1 MVPIVHLPLSQV
13 LYSIPKALLYSHSSS
28 SSAEDRQSPVQRPRS
43 GGAGAAPHEDLS
55 VLPAVETLVA
65 CMVNGWGEYFYINK
79 ALNVCVC
86 RDDLELSSVKDL
98 VYSKSPELVAL
109 GGEF

>member
-1 MVPIVHLPLSQV
+1 MQA
-13 LYSIPKALLYSHSSS
+13 PK
-28 SSAEDRQSPVQRPRS
+28 S

-65 CMVNGWGEYFYINK
+65 FMVNGWGEYFYIGK
-79 ALNVCVC
+79 AQNVCVC
-86 RDDLELSSVKDL
+86 RNDFELSSVKDL
-98 VYSKSPELVAL
+98 VYGKSPELVAL

>member
-1 MVPIVHLPLSQV
+1 MQA
-13 LYSIPKALLYSHSSS
+13 PK
-28 SSAEDRQSPVQRPRS
+28 S
-43 GGAGAAPHEDLS
+43 GGAGAAPHEYLS

-65 CMVNGWGEYFYINK
+65 FMVNGWGEYFYIGK
-79 ALNVCVC
+79 VQNVRVC
-86 RDDLELSSVKDL
+86 RDDLEPSSVKDL